1 MRQKI
6 NFYLNSVDR
15 RESQATPG
23 PWKRKQSEV
32 DGWKAYSMITGY
44 QRSVKFRDLIRN
56 EDADF
61 MAHAR
66 TDVRVLKNMLL
77 DSLEFITKL
86 DVNERAL
93 EEFFSR
99 LDNRIEE

>member
-1 MRQKI
+1 
-6 NFYLNSVDR
+6 
-15 RESQATPG
+15 
-23 PWKRKQSEV
+23 
-32 DGWKAYSMITGY
+32 MITGY

-77 DSLEFITKL
+77 DSLEFITKINA
-86 DVNERAL
+86 NERAL
-93 EEFFSR
+93 EDFFSR
-99 LDNRIEE
+99 LNDRIEE